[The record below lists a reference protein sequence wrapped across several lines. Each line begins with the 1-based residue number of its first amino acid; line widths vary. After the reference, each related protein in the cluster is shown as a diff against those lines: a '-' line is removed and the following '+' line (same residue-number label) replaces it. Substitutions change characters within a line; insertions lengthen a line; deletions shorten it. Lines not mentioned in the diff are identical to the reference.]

1 METYPIVDPKKGA
14 YPFALEIENAYVS
27 RRTVARLLGRLDG
40 VADVVF
46 GGRLESTNDVRV
58 GFKYRNHEYIVLEPF
73 GDNSRYWIGPKNS
86 AEGVG
91 DIGEVESAFRRY
103 RPPLHRMLLG
113 DILTFRVFKRPAG
126 RS

>member
-14 YPFALEIENAYVS
+14 YPFAFEIENTYVS

-46 GGRLESTNDVRV
+46 GGRLGSTNDVRV

-73 GDNSRYWIGPKNS
+73 GDNSRYWIGPENPAES
-86 AEGVG
+86 AG

-113 DILTFRVFKRPAG
+113 DILSFRVFKRLAG